1 MAMKHLMEHLIHD
14 SACVH
19 DTEQKSAINYIAS
32 RPRFKNNLISEI
44 ERSTELVKQVN
55 QVYQ

>member
-1 MAMKHLMEHLIHD
+1 MKHLIHD

-19 DTEQKSAINYIAS
+19 DTEHKSAINDIAS
-32 RPRFKNNLISEI
+32 RPRFKNNVIFEI
-44 ERSTELVKQVN
+44 ETSTELVKQVN